1 MNANVRSAISQ
12 YGKAGTQ
19 SVVEAADPH
28 RLIQMLME
36 GALDKIAI
44 ARGAMERN
52 DFAVKGEHIGW
63 AVSIINGLRGSL
75 DKESGGEVAENLD
88 ALYEYMG
95 RRLMEANSANDITM
109 LDEVSGLLREIKS
122 GWDSIPD
129 DVRQD
134 FAAQRGAERPR
145 PLNGSVQ
152 V

>member
-12 YGKAGTQ
+12 YGKTGTQ

-44 ARGAMERN
+44 ARGAMDRN

-75 DKESGGEVAENLD
+75 DKEAGGEMAENLD

-95 RRLMEANSANDITM
+95 RRLMEANSSNDPAM

-122 GWDSIPD
+122 GWDAIPD
-129 DVRQD
+129 DVRSD